1 MNLNALKQTVAPEQD
16 PHCEEEEGRAKKR
29 NDGKRKRK
37 GWERGRGEKRGG
49 GMEMEEREGGA
60 RGEGGERK
68 VKNLHITMPEK
79 NQNIFHRKMGHFQI
93 LVPYQTN

>member
-1 MNLNALKQTVAPEQD
+1 MCRKNKEMM
-16 PHCEEEEGRAKKR
+16 EE
-29 NDGKRKRK
+29 
-37 GWERGRGEKRGG
+37 ERGRGRVRG
-49 GMEMEEREGGA
+49 EREREGEQ
-60 RGEGGERK
+60 GERERK

>member
-1 MNLNALKQTVAPEQD
+1 
-16 PHCEEEEGRAKKR
+16 
-29 NDGKRKRK
+29 
-37 GWERGRGEKRGG
+37 
-49 GMEMEEREGGA
+49 MEMEEREGGV
-60 RGEGGERK
+60 REGERK